1 MPVPPRRSYSAVR
14 VIVALAI
21 ILPYEIATDFHT
33 STLGLFLVAMVGFG
47 AGHLA
52 ELLLA
57 RRRRPAGAAVP
68 DDDGPRVAR

>member
-1 MPVPPRRSYSAVR
+1 MPTPARRSYSAVR

-47 AGHLA
+47 AGHLV

-57 RRRRPAGAAVP
+57 RGRA
-68 DDDGPRVAR
+68 